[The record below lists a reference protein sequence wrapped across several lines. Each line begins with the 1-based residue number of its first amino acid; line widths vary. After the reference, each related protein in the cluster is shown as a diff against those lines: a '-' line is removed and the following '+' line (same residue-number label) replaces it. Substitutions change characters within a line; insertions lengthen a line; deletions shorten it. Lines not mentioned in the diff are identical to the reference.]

1 MEEKHMVDHNPK
13 LNEESELNE
22 FLLEKIIKNNGANT
36 KVNSSDTFLT

>member
-22 FLLEKIIKNNGANT
+22 FLLEKIIKIIKNN
-36 KVNSSDTFLT
+36 KK